1 MDEKGLEEGKF
12 LDILSNARKKDL
24 KYSDGKI
31 LSSMCTLPH
40 PFARK
45 VYELF
50 AETNLGD
57 AGLFE
62 GTKELEDEAV
72 KLLGSL
78 LGNEDAKGFIV
89 SGGTEANIMA
99 LWAARNK
106 AGKKNA
112 EVIVPE
118 SAHFSF
124 EKAANLLGLRL
135 VTASL
140 DSRHCISVGDV
151 EKKLDKNTI
160 AIVGVAGSTEYGAI
174 DNIEALAEIAV
185 KNDLHLHVD
194 AAFGG
199 FVIPFLIGYAAR
211 KFDFSIPGV
220 SSITIDP
227 HKMGLAPIPSGGILF
242 RSADFLKFIETRSP
256 YLTERRQFTLS
267 GTRSGASAASV
278 YAVLKLLGREGYRK
292 NVENCMN
299 LTMQLY
305 REINALGLRVLKP
318 AMNILVFSHEKQ
330 DAISEKL
337 LEKGWIV
344 SRTRKGEIRLVIMP
358 HVTEKSI
365 ARFVE
370 DLESICTLHLFK

>member
-1 MDEKGLEEGKF
+1 MDEKGLEEREV
-12 LDILSNARKKDL
+12 LDILNNARKKDL

-45 VYELF
+45 VYGLF

-62 GTKELEDEAV
+62 GTKELEEKAV
-72 KLLGSL
+72 KVLGSL
-78 LGNEDAKGFIV
+78 LGNKSARGFIV

-112 EVIVPE
+112 DVIVPE

-124 EKAANLLGLRL
+124 EKAANLLDLKL

-140 DSRHCISVGDV
+140 DSDHCVSVRDM
-151 EKKLDKNTI
+151 EKKVDKNTI

-174 DNIEALAEIAV
+174 DNIEALAEIAAE
-185 KNDLHLHVD
+185 NDLHLHVD

-199 FVIPFLIGYAAR
+199 FVIPFLIRHAVR
-211 KFDFSIPGV
+211 KFDFSIRRV

-242 RSADFLKFIETRSP
+242 RSAELLRYVETRSP
-256 YLTERRQFTLS
+256 YLTERRQFTLT
-267 GTRSGASAASV
+267 GTRSGASAASI
-278 YAVLKLLGREGYRK
+278 YAVLKLLGRAGYRE
-292 NVENCMN
+292 NVKNCMN

-305 REINALGLRVLKP
+305 KEIKALGLRVLKP
-318 AMNILVFSHEKQ
+318 AMNVLVFSHEKQ
-330 DAISEKL
+330 DEISEKL
-337 LEKGWIV
+337 LEKGWSV

-358 HVTEKSI
+358 HVTEKS
-365 ARFVE
+365 AAAFVE
-370 DLESICTLHLFK
+370 DLKSII

>member
-1 MDEKGLEEGKF
+1 MDEKSLEEGKV
-12 LDILSNARKKDL
+12 LDILKDARKKDL

-62 GTKELEDEAV
+62 GTKKLEEEAI

-78 LGNEDAKGFIV
+78 LGSKNARGFIV

-99 LWAARNK
+99 LWAARNR

-112 EVIVPE
+112 SVVVPE

-124 EKAANLLGLRL
+124 EKAADLLGLKL
-135 VTASL
+135 LNASL
-140 DSRHCISVGDV
+140 DSEHCVSVKDV
-151 EKKLDKNTI
+151 KKKIDKNTI

-174 DNIEALAEIAV
+174 DDIEALAEIAV
-185 KNDLHLHVD
+185 EKDLHLHVD

-199 FVIPFLIGYAAR
+199 FVIPFLIGYAVR

-227 HKMGLAPIPSGGILF
+227 HKMGLAPIPSGCILF
-242 RSADFLKFIETRSP
+242 RSADLLRFIETRSP
-256 YLTERRQFTLS
+256 YLTERRQFTVT
-267 GTRSGASAASV
+267 GTRSGASAASI
-278 YAVLKLLGREGYRK
+278 YAVLKLLGRKGYRK
-292 NVENCMN
+292 NVARCTN

-305 REINALGLRVLKP
+305 EEIKALGLRVLKP

-330 DAISEKL
+330 DEISEKL

-358 HVTEKSI
+358 HVTEKS
-365 ARFVE
+365 AAAFVE
-370 DLESICTLHLFK
+370 DLKSIIC